1 MNATTA
7 TGARLA
13 RPDEAHELSR
23 TLAAAFFDDPVMH
36 WVLPDPRRRR
46 ELLPG
51 YCGLDV
57 LDALD
62 NGAAMTTPGHDA
74 VGLWATPDPPPGTEE
89 HDDGTSTAAV
99 PSGYGKDATPPDDR
113 EALVAA
119 LERVTE
125 EYHPAALE
133 LFDLMK
139 QHRPTTPHYYLALL
153 GTRPE
158 HQGRGLGSALL
169 TPVLSRCD
177 REGAPAYTES
187 SNLRNIRLYERR
199 GFEVIDELTL
209 PDGPPLWPMWRQ
221 PRIEGS
227 PS

>member
-1 MNATTA
+1 MSATTT
-7 TGARLA
+7 TGPRLA

-57 LDALD
+57 LDVLD
-62 NGAAMTTPGHDA
+62 NGVAMATTDHAA
-74 VGLWATPDPPPGTEE
+74 VGLWATPDPPPETRG
-89 HDDGTSTAAV
+89 HDDATPTTAT
-99 PSGYGKDATPPDDR
+99 PKGYGKDATPPNDR
-113 EALVAA
+113 AALTSE

-125 EYHPAALE
+125 EYHPAACA

-169 TPVLSRCD
+169 APVLTRCD
-177 REGAPAYTES
+177 GEGAPAYTES
-187 SNLRNIRLYERR
+187 SNPRNIRLYERH

-209 PDGPPLWPMWRQ
+209 PDGPPLWPMWRE
-221 PRIEGS
+221 PRIEER